1 MEIGLIFDMDGV
13 IIDSNPFHK
22 NAWRNFLL
30 NKGIPYSDEI
40 FDNVISGR
48 NGPTNIRSLMG
59 QDLPEKIVCE
69 YVAEIDGGFRE
80 LLRNTED
87 ICPIPG
93 LYEFLDAIQNSGFKT
108 ALATSAPPGNV
119 DLVLERLDLRGYF
132 DMILDSTD
140 VTNGKPDP
148 EIYLT
153 AVKRLGVEKNL
164 CIVFE
169 DSRAG
174 IESARNAGLLVI
186 GVSTS
191 HNRKELLEEGVSMV
205 IDDFKN
211 LTLHEVSNLLQ

>member
-22 NAWRNFLL
+22 IAWRNFLL
-30 NKGIPYSDEI
+30 NKGVPYSDEI

-48 NGPTNIRSLMG
+48 NGPTNIRILMG

-80 LLRNTED
+80 ILRNTEE
-87 ICPIPG
+87 IGPIPG

-108 ALATSAPPGNV
+108 AMATSAPKGNIE
-119 DLVLERLDLRGYF
+119 LVLEKLRLRNCF
-132 DMILDSTD
+132 DVIVDGDD
-140 VTNGKPDP
+140 VTRGKPDP
-148 EIYLT
+148 EVYLT
-153 AVKRLGVEKNL
+153 TVEKLGVTKEQ

-169 DSRAG
+169 DSRMG
-174 IESARNAGLLVI
+174 IRSALSAGLPVV
-186 GVSTS
+186 GVSSS
-191 HNRKELLEEGVSMV
+191 HNKEELLEEGVAMV

-211 LTLHEVSNLLQ
+211 LTLHEVLHLLQ